1 MDTQNHTLGGFDNDR
16 RSRVSRRAFVQSLGI
31 GGAFWAAGVVVSARG
46 REALVGAGLDPLAA
60 EWLPRD
66 PARAGVPTRRSSNEN
81 PNGPGP
87 RALDAIQRAFDV
99 SGRYPYEQA
108 AQVTAAIAKH
118 LGVAEENVLAGCGS
132 GEVLRMAALAFTSP
146 QKPLVEAAPTF
157 EDPGRTARSLGHPVR
172 AVPVDGQ
179 LRLDLTRM
187 AEQADGAGL
196 VFLCNPNNPT
206 GTVHGAGAVADFIR
220 AVNRRSPDTMIL
232 VDEAYHEYVADPA
245 YKTSIELALE
255 NPRVIVSRTF
265 SKIYGMAGLRLGY
278 GVGQKAAL
286 DRLRL
291 YRLANNVNVLA
302 AAAGVA
308 TLGDRERVDREV
320 RLNAE
325 ARAFARKA
333 FLDWGYTCLP
343 SETNFIFVDIRRD
356 ARDFQ
361 DACRKLNV
369 LVGRPFPPLTTHARI
384 SIGTMDEMRQAVE
397 VFRRVLG

>member
-1 MDTQNHTLGGFDNDR
+1 
-16 RSRVSRRAFVQSLGI
+16 
-31 GGAFWAAGVVVSARG
+31 
-46 REALVGAGLDPLAA
+46 
-60 EWLPRD
+60 
-66 PARAGVPTRRSSNEN
+66 
-81 PNGPGP
+81 
-87 RALDAIQRAFDV
+87 
-99 SGRYPYEQA
+99 
-108 AQVTAAIAKH
+108 
-118 LGVAEENVLAGCGS
+118 
-132 GEVLRMAALAFTSP
+132 LAFTSP
-146 QKPLVEAAPTF
+146 QKPLVVAAPTF
-157 EDPGRTARSLGHPVR
+157 EDPERTARALGYPVR
-172 AVPVDGQ
+172 AVPVDSE
-179 LRLDLTRM
+179 LRLNLARM
-187 AEQADGAGL
+187 ADEADGAGL

-206 GTVHGAGAVADFIR
+206 GTVHGASAVADFIR
-220 AVNRRSPDTMIL
+220 AVHRRSPETMIL

-245 YKTSIELALE
+245 YQTAVGLALE

-265 SKIYGMAGLRLGY
+265 SKVFGMAGLRLGY

-325 ARAFARKA
+325 ARAFTRKA
-333 FLDWGYTCLP
+333 FLDWGYTCPP

-361 DACRKLNV
+361 EACRKLDV
-369 LVGRPFPPLTTHARI
+369 LVGRPFPPLTNYARI